1 MGFVKN
7 LIASLNLQNLSFSKN
22 LSQNDTKAV
31 VIVVLV
37 FFIILV
43 LAKMS
48 RSYMEW
54 YMSNWMIFLI
64 LGFILAIFVE
74 GLFLVGGKT
83 IFTEILKIKRAPRPV
98 QRVIDSGRN
107 RLFEVVCSEDQK

>member
-1 MGFVKN
+1 MNFLKN
-7 LIASLNLQNLSFSKN
+7 LITGLSLQNISSSVDF
-22 LSQNDTKAV
+22 SQNDTKAGI
-31 VIVVLV
+31 IVVLV

-54 YMSNWMIFLI
+54 YMSNWSIFLI

-74 GLFLVGGKT
+74 GLFLVSGKT
-83 IFTEILKIKRAPRPV
+83 IFTEILKIKRAPRPI
-98 QRVIDSGRN
+98 QRVIDSGN
-107 RLFEVVCSEDQK
+107 SRLIEVVCSEDQK